1 MKNIFPKAIKPP
13 KPVKPYAPVLGYV
26 ASGIIVLL
34 ALIHLFRI
42 DTLLPIVN
50 KVLLNDSVAAGAF
63 VIVVILA
70 EIFAIPFLMR
80 IKLSPLAHIA
90 SGFLAILAPLMWSLL
105 SIWGFGLSYP
115 IGELGQFV
123 ALKSTWWLVVLN
135 LIWLS
140 FNFFTL
146 WTLGYNN
153 LKVKDV
159 LRK

>member
-1 MKNIFPKAIKPP
+1 MKNIFPKAVNPP
-13 KPVKPYAPVLGYV
+13 QLVKPYAPVLGYV
-26 ASGIIVLL
+26 TSGIVIVLAVL
-34 ALIHLFRI
+34 HLFRI
-42 DTLLPIVN
+42 DTLLPIVD
-50 KVLLNDSVAAGAF
+50 KVLPNDSTVAGAF

-70 EIFAIPFLMR
+70 EIFALPFLLR
-80 IKLSPLAHIA
+80 VNLSPLAHIT
-90 SGFLAILAPLMWSLL
+90 SGLLAVLAPLMWSLL
-105 SIWGFGLSYP
+105 SIWAFGLPYST
-115 IGELGQFV
+115 GELGEFV
-123 ALKSTWWLVVLN
+123 TLKSTWWLVVLN